1 MANSFFTV
9 DTGIQVGN
17 LTIFSSNGDI
27 VTTGNINT
35 AGTAQFDQDRLGNLQ
50 FSNTSI
56 TTLTSGYDVV
66 LDPFGSA
73 NVNVIGNTNV
83 TGNLTTTGTM
93 VIVGDARI
101 NGCLTVAGTTTT
113 INSTTLDVTDLNI
126 TVAKG
131 AANPAAADGAGLDI
145 DGAVSAGNSVKF
157 RYSSA
162 ANVMTLNT
170 GMTFQTQAANVT
182 IAGNLFLSSPT
193 RLNSGPTS
201 VQPKAYIDLMS
212 IVFGS

>member
-35 AGTAQFDQDRLGNLQ
+35 AGTAQFDQDTLGNVQ
-50 FSNTSI
+50 FSNTTIS
-56 TTLTSGYDVV
+56 TTTAGYDLI
-66 LDPFGSA
+66 LDPISGA
-73 NVNVIGNTNV
+73 NVSVIGNANV
-83 TGNLTTTGTM
+83 SGNLVVSGTTT
-93 VIVGDARI
+93 IVG
-101 NGCLTVAGTTTT
+101 CLVVTGTTTT
-113 INSTTLDVTDLNI
+113 ISSTSLDVSDLNI

-131 AANPAAADGAGLDI
+131 AADPAAANGAGIDI

-182 IAGNLFLSSPT
+182 IAGNLFLSNPT

>member
-35 AGTAQFDQDRLGNLQ
+35 AGTAQFDQDTLGNVQ
-50 FSNTSI
+50 FSNTTIS
-56 TTLTSGYDVV
+56 TTTAGYDLI
-66 LDPFGSA
+66 LDPISGA
-73 NVNVIGNTNV
+73 NVSVIGNANV
-83 TGNLTTTGTM
+83 SGNLVVSGTTT
-93 VIVGDARI
+93 IVG
-101 NGCLTVAGTTTT
+101 CLVVTGTTTT
-113 INSTTLDVTDLNI
+113 ISSTSLDVSDLNI

-131 AANPAAADGAGLDI
+131 AADPAAANDAGIDI

-182 IAGNLFLSSPT
+182 IAGNLFLSNPT

>member
-35 AGTAQFDQDRLGNLQ
+35 AGTAQFDLDTLGNVQ
-50 FSNTSI
+50 FSNTTIS
-56 TTLTSGYDVV
+56 TTTAGYDLI
-66 LDPFGSA
+66 LDPIGGA
-73 NVNVIGNTNV
+73 NVSVIGNANV
-83 TGNLTTTGTM
+83 SGNLVVSGTTT
-93 VIVGDARI
+93 IVG
-101 NGCLTVAGTTTT
+101 CLVVTGTTTT
-113 INSTTLDVTDLNI
+113 ISSTSLDVSDLNI

-131 AANPAAADGAGLDI
+131 AADPAAANGAGIDI

>member
-35 AGTAQFDQDRLGNLQ
+35 AGAAQFDLDTLGNIQ
-50 FSNTSI
+50 FSNTTIS
-56 TTLTSGYDVV
+56 TTTAGYDLI
-66 LDPFGSA
+66 LDPIGGA
-73 NVNVIGNTNV
+73 NVSVIGNANV
-83 TGNLTTTGTM
+83 SGNLVVSGTTT
-93 VIVGDARI
+93 IVG
-101 NGCLTVAGTTTT
+101 CLVVTGTTTT
-113 INSTTLDVTDLNI
+113 ISSTSLDVSDLNI

-131 AANPAAADGAGLDI
+131 AADPAAANGAGIDI